1 MSRVPGVA
9 QVRAQ
14 FFYDTDYRCVGVTAS
29 NSDQVARSEKILFQ
43 STRNGDLSL
52 SNFPSANGLV
62 GNQLFQ
68 VKAVRHEI
76 HFQAI
81 NGSVDSAS
89 SGIDGIAELV
99 AVVLGG
105 STFDFQ
111 VNDRSAFQGPVT
123 MTPAGGGP
131 FGFSANA
138 AKPVLTNG
146 EPTGKQIYALPLPI
160 DIDANEPVKMIEKKY
175 SLASGGGSPSQA
187 AIDVVLA
194 INNFAGQKLARAY
207 IDGIHTRDA
216 T

>member
-14 FFYDTDYRCVGVTAS
+14 FFYDTDYRYAGITAAS
-29 NSDQVARSEKILFQ
+29 SDMLASSEKILFQ
-43 STRNGDLSL
+43 STRNGNLSL

-68 VKAVRHEI
+68 IKAIRHEI
-76 HFQAI
+76 HFQALA
-81 NGSVDSAS
+81 GAAVAD
-89 SGIDGIAELV
+89 GVTGIAELM
-99 AVVLGG
+99 ALVLGG
-105 STFDFQ
+105 STFDLQ

-123 MTPAGGGP
+123 MTPSGGGP
-131 FGFSANA
+131 WGFVSDSLR
-138 AKPVLTNG
+138 PLITNG
-146 EPTGKQIYALPLPI
+146 DPTGKQIYALPLPI

-175 SLASGGGSPSQA
+175 SLTQSASSIDTVA
-187 AIDVVLA
+187 AI
-194 INNFAGQKLARAY
+194 NSFTGQKLARAY

>member
-14 FFYDTDYRCVGVTAS
+14 FFYDTDYRCVGATAS

-81 NGSVDSAS
+81 GGSVAS
-89 SGIDGIAELV
+89 TGVTGIAELV
-99 AVVLGG
+99 AAVLGVA
-105 STFDFQ
+105 TFDFQ

-131 FGFSANA
+131 FGFSADA
-138 AKPVLTNG
+138 DKPVLTNG

-175 SLASGGGSPSQA
+175 SLASGGGSGAPAS
-187 AIDVVLA
+187 AIDVVA
-194 INNFAGQKLARAY
+194 V
-207 IDGIHTRDA
+207 IHEFDELTVF
-216 T
+216 

>member
-14 FFYDTDYRCVGVTAS
+14 FFYDTDYRCAGQTS
-29 NSDQVARSEKILFQ
+29 SSSDQVARSEKILFQ

-81 NGSVDSAS
+81 NGSYGAGSTGVL
-89 SGIDGIAELV
+89 GIAELF

-131 FGFSANA
+131 FGFSADA
-138 AKPVLTNG
+138 DKPVLTNG

-175 SLASGGGSPSQA
+175 SLASGGGSAQA
-187 AIDVVLA
+187 AVDIVAV
-194 INNFAGQKLARAY
+194 INDFVGQKLARAY

>member
-81 NGSVDSAS
+81 NGSVAS
-89 SGIDGIAELV
+89 TGLTGIAELV

-131 FGFSANA
+131 FGFSADS

-175 SLASGGGSPSQA
+175 SLASGGGTPSQA
-187 AIDVVLA
+187 AVDVVAA
-194 INNFAGQKLARAY
+194 INDFAGQKLARAY